1 MPTTTRKRLLAE
13 IRTRSGSGDG
23 EVVVVYEYVTVTQTT
38 FTDASLRQ
46 LSKVDRGH
54 FLADGRPVDRVDDS
68 TFQVARTGEI
78 LRKI

>member
-1 MPTTTRKRLLAE
+1 MPTTTRKRLSRE
-13 IRTRSGSGDG
+13 IMTRSREG
-23 EVVVVYEYVTVTQTT
+23 EVVVVYERVTITQTT
-38 FTDASLRQ
+38 FDDASLRQ
-46 LSKVDRGH
+46 LSQVDRRC